1 MAVVMP
7 GPVTEEGFQLL
18 FEGKTTR
25 RVTGDFARAAAMVMM
40 VMGFMVMAVLMA
52 MDVHVLVAVMSVSVV
67 VAMIMVVGVLVVVAM
82 GVLMAAFFMV
92 VMVFMVMM
100 RHGCSPCI
108 RFNERK
114 LL

>member
-25 RVTGDFARAAAMVMM
+25 RVTGDFARAAMVMM
-40 VMGFMVMAVLMA
+40 VMGFVVMAVLMA
-52 MDVHVLVAVMSVSVV
+52 VDVFVLVAVMSVSVV

-82 GVLMAAFFMV
+82 GMLMAAVFMV